1 MMTTSTTSALSSDT
15 QAILLLCGYFGGT
28 QSEAPLK
35 SSEYIRLARW
45 LHQRKL
51 RPADLLEVSAIE
63 LLSTL
68 PADLKLSTDR
78 LRNLLSRGVSLGFE
92 LERWAKQGIW
102 VISRADADY
111 PESIRKKL
119 GTAAPVLLYGAGN
132 KNLLNR
138 TGVAIVGARDA
149 DASALNFTRLVAH
162 RCASEQVTVISGG
175 ARGIDQEAVSATLEV
190 GGEAVVVL
198 AEGVAKIAVSRAYRP
213 HLAAQRLVLVSPY
226 GPQARWTTGNAMGR
240 NKLVYTLS
248 QITVVASSGLDGGT
262 WEGATENLKAG
273 WVPLFVHSGN
283 NVPAGNKALMQRGGI
298 PYTESEIASLAT
310 LLQQNEQI
318 RNEQQAPND
327 DTLSNAQSSIIPV
340 VPQDKA
346 PLSADSTLTK
356 AASKKQEPKKRV
368 RKVDASNSLSIF
380 ESALPSHNDDISEQ
394 TNTIPDIVHP
404 IIHTIQID
412 IFPVVWPLLANSF
425 ETQVLDTE
433 IAAISNKYN
442 VQVTQL
448 RAWITRAT
456 KEGYLKK
463 LSKPVRYQSHR

>member
-1 MMTTSTTSALSSDT
+1 MTSTTSALSSDT

-35 SSEYIRLARW
+35 SGEYIRLARW
-45 LHQRKL
+45 LHQQKL
-51 RPADLLEVSAIE
+51 RPADLLELSGIE
-63 LLSTL
+63 LLSSL

-111 PESIRKKL
+111 PDSIKKKL
-119 GTAAPVLLYGAGN
+119 GGTAPVLLYGAGN
-132 KNLLNR
+132 RQLLNR
-138 TGVAIVGARDA
+138 PGVAIVGARDA
-149 DASALNFTRLVAH
+149 APSALHFARLVAS
-162 RCASEQVTVISGG
+162 RCAYEQVPVISGG

-198 AEGVAKIAVSRAYRP
+198 AEGVAKIAVSKAYRP

-226 GPQARWTTGNAMGR
+226 GPQARWTSGNAMGR

-248 QITVVASSGLDGGT
+248 KVTVVACSGLDGGT

-273 WVPLFVHSGN
+273 WVPLLVHSGS
-283 NVPAGNKALMQRGGI
+283 NVPAGNKALVQRGGI
-298 PYTESEIASLAT
+298 PYTESEIAGLAM
-310 LLQQNEQI
+310 LLQQSMLIIAPSN
-318 RNEQQAPND
+318 NVLSQATSTDSFVSEGREPALLAN
-327 DTLSNAQSSIIPV
+327 TAK
-340 VPQDKA
+340 KA
-346 PLSADSTLTK
+346 PMEKADS
-356 AASKKQEPKKRV
+356 KKKG
-368 RKVDASNSLSIF
+368 RKFDTSNSLSIF
-380 ESALPSHNDDISEQ
+380 EATESFYNQEASKL
-394 TNTIPDIVHP
+394 TTGANTDV
-404 IIHTIQID
+404 IHQAVENVQID
-412 IFPVVWPLLANSF
+412 LFPVVWPLLANLF

-433 IAAISNKYN
+433 IAQISSRYDLHIM
-442 VQVTQL
+442 QL

-463 LSKPVRYQSHR
+463 LFKPVRYQSY